1 MNNKSYRLEKLEKQL
16 QEYEMKGKEKVEWEL
31 TMDQY
36 YYTQLLGYNS
46 EILLYRIK
54 TRQFHNIREKPDLI
68 KEIHYANKRGKWM
81 MKKPLTDEEMDILKE
96 YDIKFSPVKFRIY
109 LRRD

>member
-16 QEYEMKGKEKVEWEL
+16 QEYEIKGKEKVEWEL

-46 EILLYRIK
+46 EILLYRFK
-54 TRQFHNIREKPDLI
+54 TRRFHNIWEKPDLI
-68 KEIHYANKRGKWM
+68 KEIHFANKRGKWM
-81 MKKPLTDEEMDILKE
+81 MKKPLTDAEIGILKE
-96 YDIKFSPVKFRIY
+96 YDIKFSPIKFRIY
-109 LRRD
+109 LRRN